1 MYKTIIFDLDD
12 TLNDDTKNMQEAFK
26 ILTKDKYSD
35 EEFKKFQTI
44 DKNYWKERAA
54 GIVKDPREGMSKAEK
69 AEWNRAQRFLRYFKG
84 ISYEEAVKMNEIYTE
99 GLKRKVQEI
108 EGAKEIIKYIKD
120 KKYKLIIASNGPS
133 TAIPSK
139 LKGLGINEY
148 IDETFAADECGSMK
162 PHTYFYEAL
171 FNKINNHNT
180 KEMLY
185 IGDELEK
192 DIKGGNE
199 VGMDTC
205 WFNIRNENVS
215 IYKPTYEIHKLE
227 ELKNIL

>member
-99 GLKRKVQEI
+99 GLKRKVSV
-108 EGAKEIIKYIKD
+108 K
-120 KKYKLIIASNGPS
+120 
-133 TAIPSK
+133 
-139 LKGLGINEY
+139 
-148 IDETFAADECGSMK
+148 F
-162 PHTYFYEAL
+162 
-171 FNKINNHNT
+171 
-180 KEMLY
+180 
-185 IGDELEK
+185 
-192 DIKGGNE
+192 
-199 VGMDTC
+199 
-205 WFNIRNENVS
+205 
-215 IYKPTYEIHKLE
+215 
-227 ELKNIL
+227 

>member
-84 ISYEEAVKMNEIYTE
+84 ISYEEAVKINDIYTE

-108 EGAKEIIKYIKD
+108 EGAKEIIKYLKD
-120 KKYKLIIASNGPS
+120 KNKWENQRKTLQENYYSGKITGKQYSEKARILIQNVLSNIDKVFIS
-133 TAIPSK
+133 
-139 LKGLGINEY
+139 EY
-148 IDETFAADECGSMK
+148 LPF
-162 PHTYFYEAL
+162 
-171 FNKINNHNT
+171 
-180 KEMLY
+180 
-185 IGDELEK
+185 
-192 DIKGGNE
+192 
-199 VGMDTC
+199 
-205 WFNIRNENVS
+205 
-215 IYKPTYEIHKLE
+215 
-227 ELKNIL
+227 

>member
-108 EGAKEIIKYIKD
+108 EGAKEIIKYLKD

-148 IDETFAADECGSMK
+148 IYYKREK
-162 PHTYFYEAL
+162 
-171 FNKINNHNT
+171 KIWR
-180 KEMLY
+180 K
-185 IGDELEK
+185 
-192 DIKGGNE
+192 
-199 VGMDTC
+199 
-205 WFNIRNENVS
+205 
-215 IYKPTYEIHKLE
+215 
-227 ELKNIL
+227 

>member
-54 GIVKDPREGMSKAEK
+54 GIVKDPREGMSREEK

-108 EGAKEIIKYIKD
+108 EGAKEIIKYLKD
-120 KKYKLIIASNGPS
+120 KKY
-133 TAIPSK
+133 
-139 LKGLGINEY
+139 
-148 IDETFAADECGSMK
+148 D
-162 PHTYFYEAL
+162 EAL
-171 FNKINNHNT
+171 K
-180 KEMLY
+180 L
-185 IGDELEK
+185 GSAC
-192 DIKGGNE
+192 GGATAFSEDLAEASMIQE
-199 VGMDTC
+199 V
-205 WFNIRNENVS
+205 
-215 IYKPTYEIHKLE
+215 YKQLQVE
-227 ELKNIL
+227 EL